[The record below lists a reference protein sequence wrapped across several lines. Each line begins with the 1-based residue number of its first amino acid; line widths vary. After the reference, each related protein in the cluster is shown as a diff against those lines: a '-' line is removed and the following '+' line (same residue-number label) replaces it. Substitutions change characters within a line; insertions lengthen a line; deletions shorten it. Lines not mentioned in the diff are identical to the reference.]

1 MNNKTIEELELDL
14 IEIQAYRDLQ
24 DESFCFDEI
33 NIIENNSNISMDA
46 YYKILENNI
55 IEKIEEENQK
65 LILKK

>member
-1 MNNKTIEELELDL
+1 MNL
-14 IEIQAYRDLQ
+14 
-24 DESFCFDEI
+24 FFDEI